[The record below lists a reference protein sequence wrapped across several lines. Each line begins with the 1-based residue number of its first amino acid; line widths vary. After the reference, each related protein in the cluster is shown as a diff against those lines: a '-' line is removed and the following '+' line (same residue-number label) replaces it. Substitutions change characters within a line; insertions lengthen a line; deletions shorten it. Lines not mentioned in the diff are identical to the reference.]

1 MSADPAGSAPTLRPE
16 EEGTGGAGP
25 SSSTESAQPTRTSL
39 AALPLLLAVRTY
51 QVLISPML
59 PPSCKYYPSCSEYA
73 VDALRRFGLLKGA
86 WLTLRRLLRCNP
98 WSHGGVDH
106 VPPAEPRA
114 PAA

>member
-1 MSADPAGSAPTLRPE
+1 MTVTQPVRPE
-16 EEGTGGAGP
+16 DVGEQTDRE
-25 SSSTESAQPTRTSL
+25 RTSF
-39 AALPLLLAVRTY
+39 AAWPLLIAIKGY
-51 QVLISPML
+51 QYLISPML

-73 VDALRRFGLLKGA
+73 ATALRRFGLLKGA